1 MISPYDIG
9 TSLIDIVSDKVGSL
23 LAQVP
28 AQGGVMRPACIR
40 SSGYDSGT
48 QSPVIEPPYPFI
60 AVNFIA
66 ANRFGN
72 ADILNEYLNGDEN
85 LVQETDVLLSYE
97 FRCHGLVK
105 DDVVKIVSVLSRWF
119 ETPSIRDKIQNDTGG
134 RLFSTSNISKI
145 NVRLRTNIVE
155 VGRFVIEISIRDS
168 LVDIDSG
175 MFNTININTVETG
188 GGLYESPDDT
198 NPLPIQVE
206 AP

>member
-9 TSLIDIVSDKVGSL
+9 TVLIDIVVDKVGNL

-48 QSPVIEPPYPFI
+48 QSPVVEPPYPFM

-66 ANRFGN
+66 ANRFGD
-72 ADILNEYLNGDEN
+72 ADILNEYLDEN
-85 LVQETDVLLSYE
+85 DNTVQERDVLLSYE

-105 DDVVKIVSVLSRWF
+105 DDVVKIVSHLSRWF
-119 ETPSIRDKIQNDTGG
+119 ESYSIRDKIQNDTGG
-134 RLFSTSNISKI
+134 RLYSTSNISKI
-145 NVRLRTNIVE
+145 NMRLKTNIVE

-168 LVDIDSG
+168 LLDIDAG
-175 MFNTININTVETG
+175 VFNTIQINTVETG